1 MSDDLKERLE
11 KSEAALDWILDRLKA
26 NLGRKPVR
34 DMDEAILFAEE
45 ALKPFYIERITSE
58 RDAEVERVTGD
69 HINAPPPGLLKR
81 LVAVMDEIGTA
92 LEEGVR
98 ITDGMVEDIEDA
110 ANKLSDGIEAEEKE
124 EK

>member
-1 MSDDLKERLE
+1 MSDDLKARLE
-11 KSEAALDWILDRLKA
+11 KSEAALDWVLDRLRS
-26 NLGRKPVR
+26 NLGGKPVR

-45 ALKPFYIERITSE
+45 ALKPFYAERVAAE

-69 HINAPPPGLLKR
+69 HICAPPGLLKQ
-81 LVAVMDEIGTA
+81 LVAAVDEIGIA

-110 ANKLSDGIEAEEKE
+110 ANKLSDRIEAEEKE